1 MVTCR
6 GPRSGRRSSRR
17 NRFSDHRVGPPFVRS
32 LDIARP
38 APGNTRVIVS
48 PVSALPAVALSPRP
62 KPNPPMPCTLPVPPP
77 VLFGAMTSWLHH
89 PGQAQGPHGE
99 VIGSS
104 WEESAPT
111 LGAPRNQGCPSA
123 SSSHRSAKHRE
134 EGASRW
140 GRWEAA
146 EGRRGVMGYWGPDGH
161 WSLSPCPCSSAQA
174 RAVSASTGA
183 WKTCGLLENHG
194 RSQAHHQA
202 LYFSL
207 WQGGAIPPRTFCCP
221 CLPLRPLQPTVALYS
236 IGSIPEECHY

>member
-1 MVTCR
+1 MVTCCS
-6 GPRSGRRSSRR
+6 PRSGRRSSWR
-17 NRFSDHRVGPPFVRS
+17 NRISDHRVGPPFVRS

-38 APGNTRVIVS
+38 VPGNTRVAVS

-77 VLFGAMTSWLHH
+77 VLSLWCHDQLALPPWSGTRAT
-89 PGQAQGPHGE
+89 QGGYGE
-99 VIGSS
+99 LLGGIC
-104 WEESAPT
+104 T
-111 LGAPRNQGCPSA
+111 HLGAPRNQGCPSA

-174 RAVSASTGA
+174 RAMSASAGV
-183 WKTCGLLENHG
+183 WKTCGLPENHG
-194 RSQAHHQA
+194 RSQAHCQA
-202 LYFSL
+202 PYFSL
-207 WQGGAIPPRTFCCP
+207 WQGGAIPPRTFCP
-221 CLPLRPLQPTVALYS
+221 CLPLLLSNRQ
-236 IGSIPEECHY
+236 

>member
-1 MVTCR
+1 MCVRWTLRGLRPETLGSPCLQFLHCQQLLCHQGPNQIPPCHAHCR
-6 GPRSGRRSSRR
+6 C
-17 NRFSDHRVGPPFVRS
+17 HHQ
-32 LDIARP
+32 
-38 APGNTRVIVS
+38 
-48 PVSALPAVALSPRP
+48 
-62 KPNPPMPCTLPVPPP
+62 CYY
-77 VLFGAMTSWLHH
+77 FGAMTSWLHH

-207 WQGGAIPPRTFCCP
+207 WQGGTIPPRTFCCP